1 VARALNPDSIRL
13 VPLGGLGEIGMN
25 CLAIEQE
32 DGILVV
38 DCGTGFP
45 HDDLGVDVIHPDF
58 SWLLE
63 RAARVSGV
71 FITHGHEDHIGGL
84 PYLLSEL
91 DVPVFGPRHS
101 LGLVR
106 ERLADHEFSAQ
117 DVDLREANPGL
128 VYQVGPFKVEPV
140 RVSHSICEA
149 SALCITTAAGTVL
162 HTGDFNMDPDPPDG
176 EPIAIDR
183 LQSIGDA
190 GVELL
195 LSDSTN
201 IDTPERRGSER
212 GVGAA
217 LEPLVRAAEERVIIA
232 LFASNVQR
240 LILLG
245 KIAESSGR
253 KLCLLGRSLLTQV
266 DVATRIGRL
275 RWPSDLC
282 VSPERAAQ
290 LPRKELLVLAGG
302 SQAERN
308 SALRRLAAGS
318 HHLLQL
324 EAGDSVLLSS
334 RIIPGN
340 ERPVFEMMSDLLRR
354 GVRLHTVNT
363 DPGIHTSGHAGRSE
377 QRRMLELTRPR
388 AFMPLHGTLHHLL
401 RHAELAREVGVRDT
415 LVVENGTSVIFDG
428 NGLQRDEEVPHGKV
442 AIAMG
447 GEPIDAD
454 TLWRR
459 AELGRAGVV
468 TLSVVLDREGRV
480 LGTPRV
486 SALGVPQVDKDPGVL
501 RNIAREALKTM
512 ERVRRYHGVEWEDE
526 LRRAVRRQVLD
537 VCGSRPNIE
546 VHILDL
552 ES

>member
-1 VARALNPDSIRL
+1 MTRALNPDSIRL

-25 CLAIEQE
+25 CLAIEQQ

-45 HDDLGVDVIHPDF
+45 HYDLGVDVLHPDF
-58 SWLLE
+58 SWLSE
-63 RAARVSGV
+63 RAAHVRGV
-71 FITHGHEDHIGGL
+71 FVTHGHEDHIGGL
-84 PYLLSEL
+84 PYLLSKL
-91 DVPVFGPRHS
+91 DVPVFGPQHA

-106 ERLADHEFSAQ
+106 ERLADHDFAAQ
-117 DVDLREANPGL
+117 DVDLRDASPGL
-128 VYQVGPFKVEPV
+128 VYQVGPFTVEPV

-149 SALCITTAAGTVL
+149 TALAIGTAAGTVL

-176 EPIAIDR
+176 EPIDAER
-183 LQSIGDA
+183 LRSIGDA
-190 GVELL
+190 GVALL

-201 IDTPERRGSER
+201 IDTLERRGSER
-212 GVGAA
+212 GVGSA
-217 LEPLVRAAEERVIIA
+217 LEELVQAAEERVIVA

-245 KIAESSGR
+245 EIAVRAGR
-253 KLCLLGRSLLTQV
+253 KVCLLGRSLLTQV

-282 VSPERAAQ
+282 VSPERAAT
-290 LPRKELLVLAGG
+290 LPREQVLVLAGG
-302 SQAERN
+302 SQAEKN
-308 SALRRLAAGS
+308 SALRRLASGS

-324 EAGDSVLLSS
+324 EAGDSVILSS

-354 GVRLHTVNT
+354 GARLHTVNT

-377 QRRMLELTRPR
+377 QRRMLELIRPR
-388 AFMPLHGTLHHLL
+388 AFMPLHGTLHHLR

-428 NGLQRDEEVPHGKV
+428 DGLQRDEQVTHGKV

-447 GEPIDAD
+447 GEPIDQD

-459 AELGRAGVV
+459 AELGRSGVV
-468 TLSVVLDREGRV
+468 SLSIVLDRDGRV

-486 SALGVPQVDKDPGVL
+486 SALGVPLVDKDASLL
-501 RNIAREALKTM
+501 RGIAREALKTLD
-512 ERVRRYHGVEWEDE
+512 RVRRYQRVDWEDE

-537 VCGSRPNIE
+537 ICGSRPNIE
-546 VHILDL
+546 VHVLGLDG
-552 ES
+552 